1 MALGYGSGGGSFPS
15 LRAISFSSLYAFF
28 FAFFSLRYSNWK
40 KDDSHQIKLT
50 VFKLVH
56 FYNLQV
62 KDLIKL
68 IKGHL
73 QNRIIT
79 SATAIA

>member
-1 MALGYGSGGGSFPS
+1 MGLVAVPS
-15 LRAISFSSLYAFF
+15 LHCGRFLSVPCMLSSLLSF
-28 FAFFSLRYSNWK
+28 LCDTQTGK
-40 KDDSHQIKLT
+40 KDDSDRIKLT

-73 QNRIIT
+73 QNRILT